1 MTEITCRICLN
12 KADMMT
18 TQQLMRVYGAL
29 MWSLSRILGN
39 PEVSRIYVGS
49 FWNQP
54 LQHSANRE
62 LFEVEQDDLFDDLQ
76 NLPKFATVR
85 RLNDLIKR
93 ARLVKVH
100 ALIIN
105 YLKKQMPMI
114 GKDSKK
120 EALLRKL
127 DKVFL
132 AVENEHKIPRADFPD
147 LETMRR
153 NLVNH
158 DFSKFNSY
166 DQKLVDKVDNML
178 TEAIP
183 KLMNM
188 IPQEDATKTKEGTSR
203 VSSVGAFSKAALP
216 GGSGFSEGIGE
227 PVWIVAKDKPK
238 YDEIFNGLELV
249 GGKVTGRSNHK
260 LNIENITID
269 MMKGILPRLR

>member
-1 MTEITCRICLN
+1 MELSVVLVVTCRICLN

-76 NLPKFATVR
+76 SLPKFATVR

-114 GKDSKK
+114 GKNSKK
-120 EALLRKL
+120 EELLKKL
-127 DKVFL
+127 EKVFL
-132 AVENEHKIPRADFPD
+132 AVETEHKIPRSDFPD
-147 LETMRR
+147 LETMRK
-153 NLVNH
+153 NLAKH

-166 DQKLVDKVDNML
+166 DQKLVDKVDRML
-178 TEAIP
+178 TEEIP
-183 KLMNM
+183 RLMNM
-188 IPQEDATKTKEGTSR
+188 IPQEDLTKGREGNNR
-203 VSSVGAFSKAALP
+203 VSSVGAFSKESLP
-216 GGSGFSEGIGE
+216 GGVGFNEGIGE
-227 PVWIVAKDKPK
+227 PIWIVSKEKPK
-238 YDEIFNGLELV
+238 YDEIFNGLELI
-249 GGKVTGRSNHK
+249 GGKVTGRSNPK
-260 LNIENITID
+260 LNI
-269 MMKGILPRLR
+269 

>member
-1 MTEITCRICLN
+1 M
-12 KADMMT
+12 
-18 TQQLMRVYGAL
+18 
-29 MWSLSRILGN
+29 
-39 PEVSRIYVGS
+39 
-49 FWNQP
+49 
-54 LQHSANRE
+54 
-62 LFEVEQDDLFDDLQ
+62 EQDDLFDDLQ
-76 NLPKFATVR
+76 SLPKFATVR

-105 YLKKQMPMI
+105 HLKKQMPMI

-166 DQKLVDKVDNML
+166 DQKLVDKVDKML
-178 TEAIP
+178 TEEIP
-183 KLMNM
+183 RLMSL
-188 IPQEDATKTKEGTSR
+188 IPQEDLTRGREGNNR
-203 VSSVGAFSKAALP
+203 VSSVGVFSKDTLP
-216 GGSGFSEGIGE
+216 GGVGFNEGIGE
-227 PVWIVAKDKPK
+227 PIWVVSKEKSK
-238 YDEIFNGLELV
+238 YDDIFNSLGV
-249 GGKVTGRSNHK
+249 MGGKVTG
-260 LNIENITID
+260 LC
-269 MMKGILPRLR
+269 